1 MRRQLSVI
9 DDLEISPRILE
20 ITESEIDTDA
30 AVAQPPARAPR
41 SVRFSVPSLTLCVC
55 GVVDSLS
62 LLNNISF
69 FIYLQNNVD

>member
-30 AVAQPPARAPR
+30 AVAPLRPFLRA
-41 SVRFSVPSLTLCVC
+41 FINLAYAGLLTPSHL
-55 GVVDSLS
+55 
-62 LLNNISF
+62 
-69 FIYLQNNVD
+69 

>member
-30 AVAQPPARAPR
+30 AVAPLRPFLRVFINLAYAGLLT
-41 SVRFSVPSLTLCVC
+41 PSH
-55 GVVDSLS
+55 
-62 LLNNISF
+62 F
-69 FIYLQNNVD
+69 

>member
-30 AVAQPPARAPR
+30 AAVAPLRPFLRA
-41 SVRFSVPSLTLCVC
+41 FINLAYAGLLTPSH
-55 GVVDSLS
+55 
-62 LLNNISF
+62 F
-69 FIYLQNNVD
+69 